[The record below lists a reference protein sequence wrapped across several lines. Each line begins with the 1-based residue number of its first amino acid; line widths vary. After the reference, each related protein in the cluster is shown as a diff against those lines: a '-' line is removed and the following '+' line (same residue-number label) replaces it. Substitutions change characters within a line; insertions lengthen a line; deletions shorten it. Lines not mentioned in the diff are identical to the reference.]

1 MAGVRNSFW
10 IQCYKKHTKL
20 KICSWKSWSRS
31 LNSKVDICYWKPA
44 VAVIKL
50 YSSVGFLRWVSRM
63 ELFCISGRSHSH
75 FFGLGVLLLYSPS
88 CLVNVHTFLRKNCAF
103 FCSSGFLVWACG
115 GGGWVFLPKFPN
127 SSQTFGNSFQTFW
140 NSFQTFWDSRK
151 GFYSYRNGFWAISLA
166 PSRKRNWAGKVRRSW
181 QNNR

>member
-1 MAGVRNSFW
+1 MAGVHNSFW

-75 FFGLGVLLLYSPS
+75 FFWTWRATAVLAILP
-88 CLVNVHTFLRKNCAF
+88 CQCAHIFRKNCAF

-115 GGGWVFLPKFPN
+115 GGGWVFLPKSPN
-127 SSQTFGNSFQTFW
+127 SSQTFW

-151 GFYSYRNGFWAISLA
+151 SFYS
-166 PSRKRNWAGKVRRSW
+166 
-181 QNNR
+181 